1 MTTTSSQASRDFWIG
16 IDAVAYELPGPP
28 VDIEAWAAE
37 RDYPADRKS
46 VV

>member
-1 MTTTSSQASRDFWIG
+1 MTMASSQASRDPGFWIG

-37 RDYPADRKS
+37 RD
-46 VV
+46 

>member
-16 IDAVAYELPGPP
+16 IDAVAYELPGLP

-37 RDYPADRKS
+37 RDYPAQRAAAI
-46 VV
+46 